1 MGSTDDENFIELLR
15 LKNGVIEKLVDKTD
29 YNIFQENLARRTFDE
44 SGNYTV
50 RPFAIDIKEQ
60 LDDGSNDGVYSTGQT
75 SDEGQ
80 TPSEENA
87 TIQVDPGKAYVR
99 GYEIE
104 TVIPSFLDLP
114 KPRTTDNF
122 DSAITNVEVGNFT
135 KITNVFGIP
144 DLSPFISGEVAEPHR
159 AIELH
164 SVQKCK

>member
-1 MGSTDDENFIELLR
+1 MVLMMVFMHLVR
-15 LKNGVIEKLVDKTD
+15 L
-29 YNIFQENLARRTFDE
+29 
-44 SGNYTV
+44 
-50 RPFAIDIKEQ
+50 
-60 LDDGSNDGVYSTGQT
+60 

-104 TVIPSFLDLP
+104 TVIPTYLDLP

-135 KITNVFGIP
+135 TKITDVFGSP
-144 DLSPFISGEVAEPHR
+144 DLSPFISGEVAEPYR
-159 AIELH
+159 ALLNYIP
-164 SVQKCK
+164 